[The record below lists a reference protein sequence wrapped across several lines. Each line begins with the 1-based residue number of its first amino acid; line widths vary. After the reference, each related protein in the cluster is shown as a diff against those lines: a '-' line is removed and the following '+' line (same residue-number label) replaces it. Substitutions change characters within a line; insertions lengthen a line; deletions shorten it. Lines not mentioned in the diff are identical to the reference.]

1 MIGDPK
7 QAIYSFRG
15 GSLNTYMKAR
25 EACDRIDLMNANYRS
40 TKSLI
45 LTGLGQ
51 YLETH
56 RLMQLY
62 I

>member
-25 EACDRIDLMNANYRS
+25 EDCDRIDLMNANYRS

-45 LTGLGQ
+45 LTLNKLFLDGLI
-51 YLETH
+51 LSLIH
-56 RLMQLY
+56 